1 MAKSLNRVTLIGNL
15 GKDPE
20 LRTTPTGQTVCNFSI
35 ATTESYKDKND
46 QWQEVTDWHNIVMW
60 NRLAE
65 VAGQYLKKGNKVY
78 LEGKLKTRSY
88 EKDGVTRYMTEVM
101 VNNMVLLPSG
111 NMGAQVGN
119 PYTPQATQVQQT
131 PSVGPNLS
139 EHVIGEDDFSD
150 EVPF

>member
-20 LRTTPTGQTVCNFSI
+20 IRTTPSGATVCNFSL
-35 ATTESYKDKND
+35 ATTETYKDKND
-46 QWQEVTDWHNIVMW
+46 TWQEVTDWHNIVIW
-60 NRLAE
+60 NRLGE
-65 VAGQYLKKGNKVY
+65 VAGQYLKKGSKVY

-88 EKDGVTRYMTEVM
+88 EKDGITRYMTEVF

-111 NMGAQVGN
+111 NYQGGSGN
-119 PYTPQATQVQQT
+119 YAPAETSEQT
-131 PSVGPNLS
+131 STIGPNLS
-139 EHVIGEDDFSD
+139 EHVLGEDDFSD

>member
-20 LRTTPTGQTVCNFSI
+20 VRTTPSGATVCNFSL
-35 ATTESYKDKND
+35 ATTETYKDKND
-46 QWQEVTDWHNIVMW
+46 TWQEVTDWHNIVIW
-60 NRLAE
+60 NRLGE
-65 VAGQYLKKGNKVY
+65 VAGQYLKKGSKVY

-88 EKDGVTRYMTEVM
+88 EKDGITRYMTEVF

-111 NMGAQVGN
+111 NYQGGSGN
-119 PYTPQATQVQQT
+119 YAPADTSEQASTI
-131 PSVGPNLS
+131 GPNLS
-139 EHVIGEDDFSD
+139 EHVLGEDDFSD